1 MRKTVIDGSNTSGFQ
16 RTVLIGHDG
25 FVETSFGKVKV
36 DSVALEEDSARIV
49 SKDGKNAVYRLDRL
63 GIPLVEIGTAPE
75 MVNAGQVKE
84 CALKIGEILRAC
96 KVKRGI
102 GTIRQDVN
110 VSIKGHNKVEI
121 KGFQD
126 PSMFVKTID
135 LEIERQNDDLNKNI
149 KDGNVRNA
157 KEDGTSEFL
166 RPMPGKAR
174 MYPETD
180 LPLLKIGRE
189 KINFIKKKLPK
200 LKHEIRAELEKKGL
214 HGELIELVIDGNLD
228 EFETLIKI
236 YNKEANL
243 IGKMI
248 TLWRT
253 EVANKTKKSIDEIRN
268 ILSERVLEQ
277 ILEELVK
284 KKISDA
290 DIRGIMIK
298 IASGI
303 LIDEALKVEKVDDN
317 SLEEEISKII
327 KEKPGMRANAY
338 MGMVIGKIPNIDKRK
353 AMEILNRLVK

>member
-1 MRKTVIDGSNTSGFQ
+1 
-16 RTVLIGHDG
+16 
-25 FVETSFGKVKV
+25 
-36 DSVALEEDSARIV
+36 
-49 SKDGKNAVYRLDRL
+49 
-63 GIPLVEIGTAPE
+63 
-75 MVNAGQVKE
+75 
-84 CALKIGEILRAC
+84 LRAC

-110 VSIKGHNKVEI
+110 VSIKGHDRVEI

-253 EVANKTKKSIDEIRN
+253 EVREPSW
-268 ILSERVLEQ
+268 
-277 ILEELVK
+277 
-284 KKISDA
+284 
-290 DIRGIMIK
+290 
-298 IASGI
+298 
-303 LIDEALKVEKVDDN
+303 
-317 SLEEEISKII
+317 
-327 KEKPGMRANAY
+327 MRS
-338 MGMVIGKIPNIDKRK
+338 
-353 AMEILNRLVK
+353 